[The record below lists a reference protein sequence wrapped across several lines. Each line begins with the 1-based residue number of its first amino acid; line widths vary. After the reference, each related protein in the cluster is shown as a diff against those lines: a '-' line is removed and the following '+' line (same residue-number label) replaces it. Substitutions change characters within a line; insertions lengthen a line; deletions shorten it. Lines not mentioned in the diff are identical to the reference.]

1 MTMDSLK
8 SQVIAKGKKLTSAV
22 SASASSSAAAA
33 AEASSLAK
41 AAAIAKLAEIQAQA
55 AAAEGKPAPDSSLAR
70 AASAAQLDGEEK
82 KFDDLTNDPA
92 LLNAE
97 TTKELTVKLAEL
109 MRDHEAAEAEWKEAT
124 AKLEAK
130 LEDQAKSDDEQL
142 QKKEEELTQ
151 YKATIADLEKQLEAK
166 EAEHAKALEDM
177 QTEKD
182 GDVAKLKETIDGLE
196 KEIATL
202 KETIESKTQ
211 QDAEHTATIAKL
223 QADIAAM
230 EERVKAE
237 EAKAVS
243 AQEAFDKEKA
253 DLEAQVH
260 AGARERR
267 KMHNTIQELRGNV
280 RVFARVRP
288 FLPGD
293 GASDDDVPSV
303 QPKADDVSLKLRL
316 KGEEKKEYS
325 FSFDRVFKP
334 EITQEEVFSEVSEF
348 VQSALDGYNV
358 CLFSYGQVRMKCMK
372 CTLFNARCTNAQYNL
387 TSHTISRSTLH
398 APTDR

>member
-8 SQVIAKGKKLTSAV
+8 SKVIAKGKQLSEAV
-22 SASASSSAAAA
+22 GASASSSAAAA

-82 KFDDLTNDPA
+82 KLDDNDEVNDPA

-109 MRDHEAAEAEWKEAT
+109 MKEHEAAEAEWKEAT

-151 YKATIADLEKQLEAK
+151 SKATIADLEKLLEAK

-202 KETIESKTQ
+202 KETIESKTKE
-211 QDAEHTATIAKL
+211 DAEHTATIARL

-230 EERVKAE
+230 EDRVKAE
-237 EAKAVS
+237 EAKAAS

-267 KMHNTIQELRGNV
+267 KMHNTIQELRPSLSARRRSRRRRCPLGPAQGRRRVAQAPAQGRGKEGVQLLV
-280 RVFARVRP
+280 RSGVQAGDYPGGGVFRGFRVCPVGSGRVQC
-288 FLPGD
+288 LSVLVRS
-293 GASDDDVPSV
+293 GAYEMHVM
-303 QPKADDVSLKLRL
+303 QCKM
-316 KGEEKKEYS
+316 Y
-325 FSFDRVFKP
+325 
-334 EITQEEVFSEVSEF
+334 
-348 VQSALDGYNV
+348 
-358 CLFSYGQVRMKCMK
+358 K
-372 CTLFNARCTNAQYNL
+372 CT
-387 TSHTISRSTLH
+387 I
-398 APTDR
+398 

>member
-8 SQVIAKGKKLTSAV
+8 SQVIAKGKQLTSAV

-55 AAAEGKPAPDSSLAR
+55 HAAEGMKPPPDSSLAR
-70 AASAAQLDGEEK
+70 TASAAQLDGEEK
-82 KFDDLTNDPA
+82 KLDDPTNDPA

-109 MRDHEAAEAEWKEAT
+109 MKEHEVAEAQWKEAT
-124 AKLEAK
+124 DELEAK
-130 LEDQAKSDDEQL
+130 LEDQTKSDDEQL
-142 QKKEEELTQ
+142 KKKDEELAKSQ
-151 YKATIADLEKQLEAK
+151 QSIADLEKQLEAK
-166 EAEHAKALEDM
+166 SAEHAKALEDLR
-177 QTEKD
+177 TEKD

-202 KETIESKTQ
+202 KETIESKTK
-211 QDAEHTATIAKL
+211 QDAEHTETIAKL

-230 EERVKAE
+230 EEKVKAE

-260 AGARERR
+260 AGAKERR
-267 KMHNTIQELRGNV
+267 RMHNTIQELRGNV

-293 GASDDDVPSV
+293 GAADDDVPSV

-358 CLFSYGQVRMKCMK
+358 CLFSYGQVRME
-372 CTLFNARCTNAQYNL
+372 
-387 TSHTISRSTLH
+387 
-398 APTDR
+398 

>member
-1 MTMDSLK
+1 MDSLK
-8 SQVIAKGKKLTSAV
+8 SKVIARGRQLTE
-22 SASASSSAAAA
+22 SSAAAA

-41 AAAIAKLAEIQAQA
+41 AAAAAALSEIQAHTPTKA
-55 AAAEGKPAPDSSLAR
+55 PPDSSLAR
-70 AASAAQLDGEEK
+70 AASQLDGEEK
-82 KFDDLTNDPA
+82 KLDDNDEVNDPA

-109 MRDHEAAEAEWKEAT
+109 MREHEAAEAEWKEAT
-124 AKLEAK
+124 AQLEAR
-130 LEDQAKSDDEQL
+130 LEDQTKADDEQL

-151 YKATIADLEKQLEAK
+151 CQGTVADLEKRLEAK
-166 EAEHAKALEDM
+166 EAEHAKALEEM
-177 QTEKD
+177 QTEKE
-182 GDVAKLKETIDGLE
+182 GDMAKLKETIEGLE

-202 KETIESKTQ
+202 KETIESQTQ

-243 AQEAFDKEKA
+243 AREAFDKEKA

-293 GASDDDVPSV
+293 GAADGDVPSV

-334 EITQEEVFSEVSEF
+334 EITQEQVFSEVSEF

-358 CLFSYGQVRMKCMK
+358 CLFSYGQVCVNYVYEVHAMKW
-372 CTLFNARCTNAQYNL
+372 
-387 TSHTISRSTLH
+387 TIFEHKIYISPLKSIYFSFDPC
-398 APTDR
+398 ATDW

>member
-55 AAAEGKPAPDSSLAR
+55 AAAEGKPPPDSSLAR

-82 KFDDLTNDPA
+82 KLDDNDEVNDPA

-109 MRDHEAAEAEWKEAT
+109 MREHEAAEVEWKEAT
-124 AKLEAK
+124 AKLESR

-151 YKATIADLEKQLEAK
+151 SKATIADLEKQLEAK

-230 EERVKAE
+230 EEKVKAE

-358 CLFSYGQVRMKCMK
+358 CLFSYGQVCMK
-372 CTLFNARCTNAQYNL
+372 YEECM
-387 TSHTISRSTLH
+387 I
-398 APTDR
+398 